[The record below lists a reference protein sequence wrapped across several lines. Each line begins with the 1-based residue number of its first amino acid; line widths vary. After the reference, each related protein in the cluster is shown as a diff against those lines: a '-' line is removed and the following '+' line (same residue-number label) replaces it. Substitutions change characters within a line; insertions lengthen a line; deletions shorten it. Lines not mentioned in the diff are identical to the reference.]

1 MLKSKIQLIRDTVPS
16 FLFKL
21 PNGDFTD
28 NVRGL
33 QEEVSQNSIRY
44 ELVAFVELD
53 NSKVMTEDLTIY
65 PYYYGEDD
73 DRVYFMDMGVKN
85 YTTKEGLIEGFLMEF
100 SELRESLVI
109 QDIN

>member
-21 PNGDFTD
+21 PNGAFTD

-33 QEEVSQNSIRY
+33 QEEVSQNSISY
-44 ELVAFVELD
+44 ELAVFIDLD
-53 NSKVMTEDLTIY
+53 NSRVMTEDLVIHT
-65 PYYYGEDD
+65 YYYGEDD
-73 DRVYFMDMGVKN
+73 DRIYFMEMGVDN
-85 YTTKEGLIEGFLMEF
+85 DTTKEELLEGFLLEF
-100 SELRESLVI
+100 SELRGSLVI